1 MRNGGPLPIS
11 ETILPLRAS
20 KLALAQPRTVN
31 PLMPGAKLQALSPKP
46 CHACR
51 LKGQLP
57 IRFTMDLHHLLW
69 LRPALECFDTYDNA
83 GHTSRH
89 SFSRVSQASPYSPK
103 CLWGIRHATRL
114 HLAVKRRNTKERG
127 QKQSVTPWP
136 LVETHKSKLCL
147 TFPSKTCMGVAT
159 CNVDSLPKTIRTD
172 VTGAQHCTLCF
183 PHERTACSQNRSHR
197 LA

>member
-1 MRNGGPLPIS
+1 MS

-51 LKGQLP
+51 LN

-69 LRPALECFDTYDNA
+69 LRPALECIDTYDNA

-89 SFSRVSQASPYSPK
+89 SFSRVSQAKPYNPK
-103 CLWGIRHATRL
+103 MSMGYPTCNAPTPSREAKKYKRARAEAKRDPMATG
-114 HLAVKRRNTKERG
+114 RNTQIQTLPDISIKDM
-127 QKQSVTPWP
+127 
-136 LVETHKSKLCL
+136 H
-147 TFPSKTCMGVAT
+147 GVAT
-159 CNVDSLPKTIRTD
+159 CNIHKLPKTIHTD
-172 VTGAQHCTLCF
+172 VTGAQRCTLCF
-183 PHERTACSQNRSHR
+183 PHERTACSQTRSHK
-197 LA
+197 LARRCAKS